1 MGANTTF
8 RRGGY
13 VLVAQTLAQALN
25 ECRTEPVSGV
35 ILTIRQ
41 FIDNLRIDNRNF
53 EPLQMLLDIQGMV
66 VNERGA
72 DAIAK
77 LIAEYSAAVP
87 AVTEF

>member
-1 MGANTTF
+1 M
-8 RRGGY
+8 RRTDY
-13 VLVAQTLAQALN
+13 ILISQTLAQALN
-25 ECRTEPVSGV
+25 ECRREPVSGV

-77 LIAEYSAAVP
+77 LITECSAAVP
-87 AVTEF
+87 EVTEF